1 MRFAPHL
8 RQTLSLIGIA
18 GECQTGHAEI
28 AGAGL
33 AGLATAIA
41 LARRGWTVRMH
52 EAAPTLREIGAGL
65 YIWENGLRVL
75 EALDMYGK
83 IEARAHRVPAFD
95 VVDERYR
102 LVHRMHFSEK
112 PGERLFIVLRPELHR
127 SLVNFAQSLGVEIRT
142 SSRVVSADPEGS
154 VELDDGS
161 RYKADLVVGAD
172 GLNSAVRDSLGMLK
186 RKRDLIDGAIRLL
199 IPRTAAERVDPDRQ
213 RCVEYWRGSRRILYT
228 PAGPDDVY
236 LCLTA
241 QASDEAAKE
250 IPLDLDMWR
259 RNFPRLLD
267 ALDRVTDETPARWD
281 RFSMVK
287 VRAWSRG
294 RVAIL
299 GDALHAQPP
308 NLGQG
313 AGLGMQGGLA
323 LADALSKSP
332 DVVSGLARWEQ
343 TEREIVAHTQRWTW
357 LWGLSSAAFPHQ
369 MQRARSRFVSWLASR
384 ERVARNVSRT
394 ACHVPTGSIEATG

>member
-1 MRFAPHL
+1 M
-8 RQTLSLIGIA
+8 
-18 GECQTGHAEI
+18 EI

-41 LARRGWTVRMH
+41 LAQRGWTVRMH
-52 EAAPTLREIGAGL
+52 EAAPDLREIGAGL

-75 EALDMYGK
+75 EAIDMYDRV
-83 IEARAHRVPAFD
+83 EARAHRVPAFD

-102 LVHRMHFSEK
+102 LVHRMEFSEK

-127 SLVNFAQSLGVEIRT
+127 ALVDYAQSLGVEIQT
-142 SSRVVSADPEGS
+142 SSRVLSADPSGTIQLE
-154 VELDDGS
+154 DGS
-161 RYKADLVVGAD
+161 RRKADLVVGAD

-199 IPRTAAERVDPDRQ
+199 IPRRAEERTDPHFQ
-213 RCVEYWRGSRRILYT
+213 RCIEYWRGPRRILYT

-241 QASDEAAKE
+241 QATDEAAKE

-259 RNFPRLLD
+259 RNFPRLVD

-287 VRAWSRG
+287 VRAWSQG

-323 LADALSKSP
+323 LADALSRSP
-332 DVVSGLARWEQ
+332 DVISGLARWKQ
-343 TEREIVAHTQRWTW
+343 TEQEIVAHTQRWTW

-384 ERVARNVSRT
+384 ERVGRNVSRT
-394 ACHVPTGSIEATG
+394 AFHVPTGSVPIDS

>member
-1 MRFAPHL
+1 M
-8 RQTLSLIGIA
+8 
-18 GECQTGHAEI
+18 
-28 AGAGL
+28 

-41 LARRGWTVRMH
+41 LAGRGWTVRMH
-52 EAAPTLREIGAGL
+52 EVAPALREIGAGL

-75 EALDMYGK
+75 EALDVYDL

-102 LVHRMHFSEK
+102 LVHRMHFSEN
-112 PGERLFIVLRPELHR
+112 PGERLFIVLRPDLHR
-127 SLVNFAQSLGVEIRT
+127 ALVDHAQSLGVEIET
-142 SSRVVSADPEGS
+142 SSRVVRADPDGS
-154 VELDDGS
+154 LELDDGS
-161 RYKADLVVGAD
+161 RHKADLVVGAD
-172 GLNSAVRDSLGMLK
+172 GLNSAVRDSLGML
-186 RKRDLIDGAIRLL
+186 RRRRDLIDGAIRLL
-199 IPRTAAERVDPDRQ
+199 VPRTAAERADPDLQ
-213 RCVEYWRGSRRILYT
+213 RCTEYWRGSRRILYT

-241 QASDEAAKE
+241 QASDEAAKK

-259 RNFPRLLD
+259 RNFPRLVD
-267 ALDRVTDETPARWD
+267 ALDRITDETPARWD

-287 VRAWSRG
+287 VHAWSRG

-323 LADALSKSP
+323 LAVALSKSS
-332 DVVSGLARWEQ
+332 DVVSGLALWEH
-343 TEREIVAHTQRWTW
+343 TEREIVSHTQRWTW
-357 LWGLSSAAFPHQ
+357 LWGLSSAAFPHR
-369 MQRARSRFVSWLASR
+369 MQRARSRFVGWLASR

-394 ACHVPTGSIEATG
+394 ACHVPTGAVTTEA

>member
-1 MRFAPHL
+1 M
-8 RQTLSLIGIA
+8 
-18 GECQTGHAEI
+18 
-28 AGAGL
+28 
-33 AGLATAIA
+33 
-41 LARRGWTVRMH
+41 
-52 EAAPTLREIGAGL
+52 
-65 YIWENGLRVL
+65 
-75 EALDMYGK
+75 
-83 IEARAHRVPAFD
+83 
-95 VVDERYR
+95 
-102 LVHRMHFSEK
+102 
-112 PGERLFIVLRPELHR
+112 
-127 SLVNFAQSLGVEIRT
+127 
-142 SSRVVSADPEGS
+142 VSADPEGS

-161 RYKADLVVGAD
+161 RHKADLVVGAD

>member
-1 MRFAPHL
+1 
-8 RQTLSLIGIA
+8 
-18 GECQTGHAEI
+18 
-28 AGAGL
+28 
-33 AGLATAIA
+33 
-41 LARRGWTVRMH
+41 MH
-52 EAAPTLREIGAGL
+52 EAAPELREIGAGL

-75 EALDMYGK
+75 EALDMYDK

-102 LVHRMHFSEK
+102 LVHRMEFSTK

-127 SLVNFAQSLGVEIRT
+127 ALVDYAESLGVEIRS
-142 SSRVVSADPEGS
+142 SSRVLSADPSGS
-154 VELDDGS
+154 IELEDGS
-161 RYKADLVVGAD
+161 RHKADLVVGAD

-199 IPRTAAERVDPDRQ
+199 IPRRATERVDPHFQ
-213 RCVEYWRGSRRILYT
+213 RCIEYWRGPRRILYT

-236 LCLTA
+236 LCFTS
-241 QASDEAAKE
+241 QASDEAAKR

-259 RNFPRLLD
+259 PNFPRLAD

-287 VRAWSRG
+287 VKAWSRG

-323 LADALSKSP
+323 LAHALSQSS
-332 DVVSGLARWEQ
+332 DVESGLALWEQ

-384 ERVARNVSRT
+384 ERVGRNVSRT
-394 ACHVPTGSIEATG
+394 AFHVPTGGLPTAG